1 MHTPLELPDLLRL
14 IDERSVAF
22 RAAIAAAPDLDAQVP
37 TCPDW
42 TLRDLAR
49 HIGMGRFTWGAT
61 VASGPE
67 ATAKATPEGVPEMP
81 QDRDE
86 LVAWLE
92 AAAQALLDALSEVDA
107 ERRCW
112 VPWTDSQSPA
122 TCGAV
127 ARHQVQE
134 IAIHTH
140 DAQLTAGVPEPLPE
154 DVAVD
159 GVEEFLVTCVA
170 TTFAWPHEPAVLDYV
185 VDEGAAWRI
194 RLNADGAQVTRLPD
208 DGSSPSD
215 DAVPAGTRHL
225 VGRSTASDLVFSFY
239 ARVPLDRLRLEGDTL
254 VLDQL
259 VDWDPGA

>member
-1 MHTPLELPDLLRL
+1 MHTTLEYPDLLRL

-42 TLRDLAR
+42 TLRDLAG

-61 VASGPE
+61 VAAGPD
-67 ATAKATPEGVPEMP
+67 ATGKAVPEGVPAMP
-81 QDRDE
+81 QDREE
-86 LVAWLE
+86 LLAWL
-92 AAAQALLDALSEVDA
+92 AASTRALLDALSAADA
-107 ERRCW
+107 DRGCW

-134 IAIHTH
+134 IAVHTY

-159 GVEEFLVTCVA
+159 GVDEFLVTCVA
-170 TTFAWPHEPAVLDYV
+170 TSSPWPHEPAVLDYV
-185 VDEGAAWRI
+185 VTEGPAWRM
-194 RLNADGAQVTRLPD
+194 RFDGAGADVASWAD
-208 DGSSPSD
+208 DQHTGAD
-215 DAVPAGTRHL
+215 L
-225 VGRSTASDLVFSFY
+225 VGRASASDLVLSFY
-239 ARVPLDRLRLEGDTL
+239 ARVPLDRLTLEGDPA
-254 VLDQL
+254 VLDHL
-259 VDWDPGA
+259 VEWDPGA